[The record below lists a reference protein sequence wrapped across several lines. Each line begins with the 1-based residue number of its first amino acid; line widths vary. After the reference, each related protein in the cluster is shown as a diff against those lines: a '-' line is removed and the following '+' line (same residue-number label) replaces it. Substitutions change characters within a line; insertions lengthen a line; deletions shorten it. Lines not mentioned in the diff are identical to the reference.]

1 MDFLHT
7 CYSFQEQW
15 LHSRA
20 QPPPGGGTSVPVK
33 NSCRPTNP
41 PNRYRLLLR
50 IAVKMVDESISTHDL
65 GSARINL
72 SAAIADKSSRTSAGL
87 TREAWGQMCQSFLR
101 KMADGWIERLMAQP
115 PPLFLKHF
123 PFSFR
128 IMSLICFVIIL
139 PENFKRRLYQFEE
152 KDLRVGRK
160 FENKDWRIS
169 GRF

>member
-1 MDFLHT
+1 MLLVPGAVT
-7 CYSFQEQW
+7 ALACTASSWRRNICPREEQ
-15 LHSRA
+15 LS
-20 QPPPGGGTSVPVK
+20 
-33 NSCRPTNP
+33 TNP

-128 IMSLICFVIIL
+128 IMSLICFLIIL

-152 KDLRVGRK
+152 KDLRVGQK
-160 FENKDWRIS
+160 FENKDRRIS
-169 GRF
+169 SRF

>member
-1 MDFLHT
+1 
-7 CYSFQEQW
+7 
-15 LHSRA
+15 
-20 QPPPGGGTSVPVK
+20 
-33 NSCRPTNP
+33 
-41 PNRYRLLLR
+41 
-50 IAVKMVDESISTHDL
+50 MVDESISTHDL

-128 IMSLICFVIIL
+128 IMSLISFVIIL
-139 PENFKRRLYQFEE
+139 PDDYINSRRRIYESGRNLRIRIEELVVDFKENLFENNKISMMGERR
-152 KDLRVGRK
+152 RVSRFRSARLIERNK
-160 FENKDWRIS
+160 FE
-169 GRF
+169 